1 MNNFLRFL
9 QVFALGAWVG
19 SILYFSAVVTQG
31 AFRVLPT
38 IDDAGRLVGYTLNGL
53 HWMGVVAAVIYL
65 LAAMAL
71 ERSAKALA
79 RPAAIGVI
87 LMLVLTLISQQIVI
101 PRMDVLRL
109 QMGSV
114 AATASSNPLRAEFD
128 KLHNYSVYL
137 ESAMLLAGI
146 ASLFLTVRQQAA
158 AILARSH
165 SRHFFTRREDP
176 SSLHDGDRRSPVRSL
191 RITA

>member
-1 MNNFLRFL
+1 MNSFLRFL

-38 IDDAGRLVGYTLNGL
+38 IDDAGRLVGFTLNGL

-65 LAAMAL
+65 LAAVAL

-79 RPAAIGVI
+79 HPAAIGVI
-87 LMLVLTLISQQIVI
+87 LMLICTLISQQIVI

-109 QMGSV
+109 QMVSV
-114 AATASSNPLRAEFD
+114 AATAAANPLRAEFD

-137 ESAMLLAGI
+137 ESAVLLAGI

-165 SRHFFTRREDP
+165 
-176 SSLHDGDRRSPVRSL
+176 
-191 RITA
+191 

>member
-38 IDDAGRLVGYTLNGL
+38 IDDAGRLVGFTLNGL

-65 LAAMAL
+65 LAAVAL

-79 RPAAIGVI
+79 HPAAIGVI
-87 LMLVLTLISQQIVI
+87 LMLICTLISQQMVI

-114 AATASSNPLRAEFD
+114 AATSAANPLRAEFD

-137 ESAMLLAGI
+137 ESGVLLAGI

-165 SRHFFTRREDP
+165 
-176 SSLHDGDRRSPVRSL
+176 
-191 RITA
+191 

>member
-38 IDDAGRLVGYTLNGL
+38 IDDAGRLVGFTLNGL

-65 LAAMAL
+65 LAAVAL

-79 RPAAIGVI
+79 HPAAIGVI
-87 LMLVLTLISQQIVI
+87 LMLICTLISQQMVI

-114 AATASSNPLRAEFD
+114 AATAAANPLRAEFD

-137 ESAMLLAGI
+137 ESGVLLAGI

-165 SRHFFTRREDP
+165 
-176 SSLHDGDRRSPVRSL
+176 
-191 RITA
+191 

>member
-38 IDDAGRLVGYTLNGL
+38 IDDAGRLVGFTLNGL

-65 LAAMAL
+65 LAAVAL

-79 RPAAIGVI
+79 HPAAIGVI
-87 LMLVLTLISQQIVI
+87 LMLICTLISQQMVI

-114 AATASSNPLRAEFD
+114 ALLQPRIHCARNSTSCTTIRCIWKVECCWRELPRCFLPYGSKRQRSSRALIE
-128 KLHNYSVYL
+128 
-137 ESAMLLAGI
+137 A
-146 ASLFLTVRQQAA
+146 LFHTKR
-158 AILARSH
+158 
-165 SRHFFTRREDP
+165 DP
-176 SSLHDGDRRSPVRSL
+176 STR
-191 RITA
+191 